1 MPPPP
6 QNPLPNPLPA
16 RLPRPR
22 RSEALQASLLIL
34 GSVLFCLLGAEIA
47 GRIIATRASLW
58 SFPNYIEEYRSLFGR
73 GVPMQFDAEL
83 GHVPRANYKGTDN
96 FEAVMFTFD
105 ANSLRLHH
113 YDRPPPRIETPS
125 ILVVG
130 DSFAEG
136 GEVEDNSSLPAHL
149 QLLLDRRVHNAAV
162 GGYGLDQIVLRAER
176 ETPRLRPG
184 IVLVSF
190 IPNDID
196 RTQLRVRSGAAK
208 PYFVIEN
215 DALVLKG
222 VPVPPPPPDLNRL
235 DPVRKVLGYSYLV
248 DFLMRRTNNLAYW
261 YGGESGDSF
270 AHRDGERVSCLL
282 MDRLK
287 ELKAKAGVRIV
298 VVAQYAPQTWTDRE
312 FGASELR
319 RARDVLACA
328 RERGL
333 ETLDTAD
340 AVRQAVAKSS
350 LAAIYINAHLTSRG
364 NLISAEVVADY
375 LRRHPG

>member
-1 MPPPP
+1 VPPPP
-6 QNPLPNPLPA
+6 PK
-16 RLPRPR
+16 PR
-22 RSEALQASLLIL
+22 RSEALLAALLIL
-34 GSVLFCLLGAEIA
+34 GSVVFCLLAAEIA
-47 GRIIATRASLW
+47 GRSIATRASLW

-73 GVPMQFDAEL
+73 GVPMQFDAGL

-96 FEAVMFTFD
+96 LEGVMFTFD

-113 YDRPPPRIETPS
+113 YDRPPPKVETPS

-176 ETPRLRPG
+176 DTPRLKPG

-190 IPNDID
+190 IPDDIT

-208 PYFVIEN
+208 PYFTIEN

-222 VPVPPPPPDLNRL
+222 VPVPPPRPDLNKL

-261 YGGESGDSF
+261 YGGESGDTI
-270 AHRDGERVSCLL
+270 AHQDGERVSCRL

-287 ELKAKAGVRIV
+287 DLRAKTGARII
-298 VVAQYAPQTWTDRE
+298 VVAQYAPQTWTVPEFAARE
-312 FGASELR
+312 LKMAQNQ
-319 RARDVLACA
+319 LACA

-333 ETLDTAD
+333 ETIDTAD
-340 AVRQAVAKSS
+340 AVRQAVASSS
-350 LAAIYINAHLTSRG
+350 LAAIYINAHMTSHG
-364 NLISAEVVADY
+364 NKVTAEVIADY
-375 LRRHPG
+375 LGRNPG